1 MGLKISGQLLAL
13 LGFILVCL
21 TATFVITALLPT
33 LVPRERTCPDHD
45 VKLDQLLLT
54 APSGKRLK
62 VQLNLNNTAKRS
74 GKYFHCG
81 DSSAAYV
88 RQNADPAANASCRL
102 FEWRLT
108 QSVKEV
114 TDCFDM
120 SGEFWFGGAEMW
132 RQDWPLNTGE
142 QVRTAYVPSDV
153 YLRQFGGAIE
163 RFWISTG
170 GFAVFVEDSVPLYVS
185 ISGGRLCLSGSRSAE
200 VYGNLAARNPG
211 DPLLAYSV
219 CSGADIKSLYRAT
232 QFWRGP
238 SETPERDLFERP
250 VWSTWAYLK
259 AGITQESVL
268 EFAHNISA
276 NALPASQL
284 GVDDKWTVN
293 YGDHVFD
300 TARFPDP
307 AAMVKGVHDQGYN
320 LTLWVHPFV
329 NKDSEAF
336 ATGAQV
342 TRRNG
347 SFLLTSRTRL
357 DEPAFTSWWRGANLS
372 AAMVDIT
379 DVEGEGSK
387 YLMQELQRLKTDF
400 GVDSFKL
407 DAGEFNWLPE
417 NSRLRGFDNR
427 SNPGWYANAW
437 ADFGIRLDP
446 LRRRQE
452 VRVGFRAQHLPL
464 TVRAIDKDSHWGL
477 DNGLKAM
484 VTSALLH
491 CLIGYNFH
499 LPDMVGGNA
508 YCEGPDGLDGNC
520 YPDRE
525 LYIRWL
531 QATVLM
537 PSLQL
542 SVPPWHYDEEVV
554 NISRRL
560 LAIRSEPR
568 FRENMKSALADL
580 LANGDP
586 LLRPMWWLKDGR
598 PGSADQFLLGR
609 SILAAPVLE
618 PGAKSRKVHFPSGRW
633 RPWFAPEDGS
643 QDIAGP
649 QEKDVTMPLDSV
661 AAFWLVE

>member
-1 MGLKISGQLLAL
+1 
-13 LGFILVCL
+13 
-21 TATFVITALLPT
+21 PT
-33 LVPRERTCPDHD
+33 SCCSLRLR
-45 VKLDQLLLT
+45 Q
-54 APSGKRLK
+54 ALK

-88 RQNADPAANASCRL
+88 RQNADPARTPPAGC

-132 RQDWPLNTGE
+132 RQDWPLNTGADSLRA
-142 QVRTAYVPSDV
+142 QRRLPATVR
-153 YLRQFGGAIE
+153 RAIE

-219 CSGADIKSLYRAT
+219 CSGADIKSLYRPPSS
-232 QFWRGP
+232 GGDP

-268 EFAHNISA
+268 SSRTNISA
-276 NALPASQL
+276 KCFAGLQL

-307 AAMVKGVHDQGYN
+307 AAMARGHRPGLQPDALGA
-320 LTLWVHPFV
+320 PFV
-329 NKDSEAF
+329 NKDSGRSPREPKRKRQLPAHLKD
-336 ATGAQV
+336 A
-342 TRRNG
+342 
-347 SFLLTSRTRL
+347 L
-357 DEPAFTSWWRGANLS
+357 DEPAFTSWWRGRTS
-372 AAMVDIT
+372 ARAM
-379 DVEGEGSK
+379 

-446 LRRRQE
+446 LRAAAP
-452 VRVGFRAQHLPL
+452 G
-464 TVRAIDKDSHWGL
+464 
-477 DNGLKAM
+477 
-484 VTSALLH
+484 
-491 CLIGYNFH
+491 
-499 LPDMVGGNA
+499 
-508 YCEGPDGLDGNC
+508 
-520 YPDRE
+520 
-525 LYIRWL
+525 
-531 QATVLM
+531 
-537 PSLQL
+537 
-542 SVPPWHYDEEVV
+542 EVV

-560 LAIRSEPR
+560 LAIRRRRSGQRRPVPAGP
-568 FRENMKSALADL
+568 FDL
-580 LANGDP
+580 SG
-586 LLRPMWWLKDGR
+586 
-598 PGSADQFLLGR
+598 
-609 SILAAPVLE
+609 
-618 PGAKSRKVHFPSGRW
+618 PGAGARRKIPQGALPQRPW

-649 QEKDVTMPLDSV
+649 QEKDVTMPLDSCSLL
-661 AAFWLVE
+661 AG

>member
-276 NALPASQL
+276 NALPASSQL
-284 GVDDKWTVN
+284 GSRRQMD
-293 YGDHVFD
+293 GELRRHVFD

-307 AAMVKGVHDQGYN
+307 AAMGYN

-379 DVEGEGSK
+379 DVEGAPTPQDG
-387 YLMQELQRLKTDF
+387 LRRGLLQAGCRRVQLAARELPPSRFRQPQQPRLVRERL
-400 GVDSFKL
+400 G
-407 DAGEFNWLPE
+407 
-417 NSRLRGFDNR
+417 RLRHPPR
-427 SNPGWYANAW
+427 
-437 ADFGIRLDP
+437 P

-598 PGSADQFLLGR
+598 PGQR
-609 SILAAPVLE
+609 RPVPAGPFDLSG
-618 PGAKSRKVHFPSGRW
+618 PGAGARRKIPQGALPQRPVEALVRARGRVSGHCRAA
-633 RPWFAPEDGS
+633 RERRDDATRLGGS
-643 QDIAGP
+643 LLAG
-649 QEKDVTMPLDSV
+649 E
-661 AAFWLVE
+661 